1 MKREIRYDLLRI
13 TACFAVVLLHVSN
26 GHWYVV
32 DINSTDFTV
41 MTIYNS
47 FTRFGV
53 PVFFMLSG
61 LFLLDPQKELSLKK
75 WGTRI
80 GKLIVGFF
88 VWSLFYAFQSVI
100 YNGVLSGWDSV
111 TGEMWSSALVRLIRG
126 HGHMWF
132 LMDLLGFYLLLP
144 ILRKICEDIR
154 LTGYFLLLWVVVRFF
169 VNTVLPYLGGEMI
182 IAVVSSMHLY
192 LFTGFI
198 GYFLGGY
205 FLQKVDIPKWC
216 RGVLYVLGAGSIV
229 FTILKT
235 LQDCRATQSYDDR
248 WFSPSNIN
256 VLLLSIATFV
266 FFKYAAVPSRF
277 TRAKWVPVM
286 AGCTFFVYMVHPF
299 LLEKLGLV
307 GIKVTAYPVVLSIPI
322 MTIGIFAVG
331 MLAGWIVGKI
341 PVIGKWITFQ

>member
-61 LFLLDPQKELSLKK
+61 LFLLDPQKELSMKK
-75 WGTRI
+75 WGARI

-205 FLQKVDIPKWC
+205 FC
-216 RGVLYVLGAGSIV
+216 RRLISRSGAEAFYMYWAPVPLYL
-229 FTILKT
+229 
-235 LQDCRATQSYDDR
+235 
-248 WFSPSNIN
+248 
-256 VLLLSIATFV
+256 
-266 FFKYAAVPSRF
+266 RF
-277 TRAKWVPVM
+277 
-286 AGCTFFVYMVHPF
+286 
-299 LLEKLGLV
+299 
-307 GIKVTAYPVVLSIPI
+307 
-322 MTIGIFAVG
+322 
-331 MLAGWIVGKI
+331 
-341 PVIGKWITFQ
+341 

>member
-1 MKREIRYDLLRI
+1 MKREMRYDLLRI

-26 GHWYVV
+26 GYWYVV
-32 DINSTDFTV
+32 DVNSTDFTV

-53 PVFFMLSG
+53 PVFLMLSG
-61 LFLLDPQKELSLKK
+61 LFLLDPQKELSIKK
-75 WGTRI
+75 WGARI
-80 GKLIVGFF
+80 GKLIVAFF

-100 YNGVLSGWDSV
+100 YNGIFLGGSV
-111 TGEMWSSALVRLIRG
+111 TEEMWSSALLRLIKG

-132 LMDLLGFYLLLP
+132 LVDLLGFYLLLP

-154 LTGYFLLLWVVVRFF
+154 VTGYFLLLWVVFRFF
-169 VNTVLPYLGGEMI
+169 VGTVLPYLGGETI
-182 IAVVSSMHLY
+182 IGIVSSMHLY
-192 LFTGFI
+192 FLTGYI

-205 FLQKVDIPKWC
+205 FLQKIDIPKWC
-216 RGVLYVLGAGSIV
+216 RGVLYVLGAGSIA

-235 LQDCRATQSYDDR
+235 LQDCRASRSYDDR
-248 WFSPSNIN
+248 WFSPNNIN

-266 FFKYAAVPSRF
+266 FFKYAAIPSRF
-277 TRAKWVPVM
+277 IKTRWVSVM
-286 AGCTFFVYMVHPF
+286 ASCTFFVYMVHPF
-299 LLEKLGLV
+299 FLEKLGLV
-307 GIKVTAYPVVLSIPI
+307 GIKVIAYPVVLSIPI